1 MDVRIYDVTGQ
12 TLARA
17 TLVKGD
23 DGKVPSIAAVVRLM
37 RKGKVF
43 LAPWEEPKTTTT
55 PKNDP
60 DAESRAAAEKAQA
73 DRITAEKAAADK
85 ASADKRAAAEKAAAE
100 KGGRQGGR

>member
-43 LAPWEEPKTTTT
+43 LSPWEEPKTTT

-73 DRITAEKAAADK
+73 DRI
-85 ASADKRAAAEKAAAE
+85 AAEKRAAAE

>member
-17 TLVKGD
+17 TLVKGA
-23 DGKVPSIAAVVRLM
+23 DGKVPSIAAVVLLM

-43 LAPWEEPKTTTT
+43 LSEWEEPKKTTT

-73 DRITAEKAAADK
+73 DRIAAE
-85 ASADKRAAAEKAAAE
+85 KRAAAEKAAAE

>member
-17 TLVKGD
+17 TLVKGA

-43 LAPWEEPKTTTT
+43 LAPWEEPKTTKT
-55 PKNDP
+55 PKEDQ
-60 DAESRAAAEKAQA
+60 DAEKP
-73 DRITAEKAAADK
+73 
-85 ASADKRAAAEKAAAE
+85 AAAE

>member
-17 TLVKGD
+17 TLVKGA
-23 DGKVPSIAAVVRLM
+23 DGKVPSIAAVVLLM

-43 LAPWEEPKTTTT
+43 LSEWEEPKTTT

-73 DRITAEKAAADK
+73 DRIAAEK